1 MDNQVLLF
9 EYPLKENVRR
19 FLRLESLFKSFK
31 SNTLSLN
38 AENHIHA
45 LKYLFEILE
54 MLEAGDSKA
63 ELIKELA
70 RYIKYFKMLVANPNV
85 EVSKLANFLK
95 QLTQL
100 HHYTLNYDGKFGDK
114 IRKDPF
120 IATVKQRSSIPGGN
134 CQFDCPDLFLFLNSH
149 HHQRQE
155 KLNLWVS
162 DIKGVETSIDV
173 ILRLIRDKTSWTL
186 QSAPLGNFM
195 LELKGKESQL
205 LRIKLKNDS
214 SNIFPEFSCGKHRSN
229 VHFMHFN
236 DQHKK
241 SPINQPINFDLACC

>member
-1 MDNQVLLF
+1 MDNEILLF

-38 AENHIHA
+38 AENHLHA

-54 MLEAGDSKA
+54 MLETGDSRA

-70 RYIKYFKMLVANPNV
+70 RYIEYFKKLEENPNV
-85 EVSKLANFLK
+85 EVSKLDNFLK

-100 HHYTLNYDGKFGDK
+100 HHWTLNYEGKFGDK
-114 IRKDPF
+114 LRKDAF
-120 IATVKQRSSIPGGN
+120 INSVKQRSSIPGGN
-134 CQFDCPDLFLFLNSH
+134 CQFDCPDLFLFMNQNHS
-149 HHQRQE
+149 QRQE
-155 KLNLWVS
+155 KLNLWIE
-162 DIKGVETSIDV
+162 DIKGVETAINV
-173 ILRLIRDKTSWTL
+173 ILRLIRDRTKWTAET
-186 QSAPLGNFM
+186 APLGNFM
-195 LELKGKESQL
+195 LDLKGAENQL
-205 LRIKLKNDS
+205 IRIKLIKSS

-236 DQHKK
+236 QHHKK
-241 SPINQPINFDLACC
+241 SPINQPINFELACC